1 VLEHLDPEE
10 HPSVLV
16 GRSTFDDAG
25 VFRLDEERALIQ
37 TVDFF
42 TPVVDDPWTFGA
54 ISAANSLSDVYAMG
68 GRPLTALAVAGV
80 PQDFDLD
87 ALARIFT
94 GGQSRLQ
101 EAGVALVGG
110 HTVKDPELKYGLSV
124 TGIVHPERVVTNAAA
139 LPGDLIYLT
148 KPLGT
153 GVITTSLK
161 NESCPEEILVGAVE
175 TMMRLNAAAAEAMV
189 EVGAHACTD
198 ITGYG
203 FLGHVHQMAHASG
216 VSIEVD
222 LTAVPLLNGA
232 RQAVEDGHIA
242 GGLNA
247 NRSYLAEWVRDDS
260 GDDAGA
266 NLLYDPQTSGGLLIS
281 VAPERASALADA
293 LAGRG
298 EPVHPVGRVIEGP
311 AGMVLIRP

>member
-1 VLEHLDPEE
+1 MLEELDPEE

-16 GRSTFDDAG
+16 GVSTFDDAG
-25 VFRLDEERALIQ
+25 VFRLDEETALIQ

-68 GRPLTALAVAGV
+68 GRPLTALAVVGV
-80 PQDFDLD
+80 PEGFDLR
-87 ALARIFT
+87 ALARILI

-101 EAGVALVGG
+101 QAGVALVGG

-124 TGIVHPERVVTNAAA
+124 TGIVHPERVITNAAA

-161 NESCPEEILVGAVE
+161 NEACPEEILAGAVE
-175 TMMRLNAAAAEAMV
+175 SMMRLNAAAAEAMV
-189 EVGAHACTD
+189 EAGAHACTD
-198 ITGYG
+198 VTGYG
-203 FLGHVHQMAHASG
+203 FLGHAHQMAHASG
-216 VSIEVD
+216 ISIEVD
-222 LTAVPLLNGA
+222 VAAVPLLNGA
-232 RQAVEDGHIA
+232 RQAVEAGHIA

-247 NRSYLAEWVRDDS
+247 NRSFLAEWVRDDS
-260 GDDAGA
+260 GDEAGV

-281 VAPERASALADA
+281 VAADRASALADA
-293 LAGRG
+293 LAARS
-298 EPVHPVGRVIEGP
+298 EPVHPVGRVSEGP
-311 AGMVLIRP
+311 AGRILIRS